1 MKVLVVGGSGM
12 LGQDLV
18 AELQRREH
26 SVLAPSS
33 KDLDIADPAS
43 VAAVSAYEGVKW
55 CVNCAAYTAVD
66 KAEEEVQQ
74 ATELNALAPG
84 YLARACAMAGIKL
97 LHVGTD
103 FVFDGQATE
112 PYPEDT
118 PTSPLGVYGRTKRDG
133 EEAVLAALPIAL
145 IFRTAWLYGANG
157 KSFPKTMI
165 NAWLAE
171 KNLRVV
177 DDQIGCPT
185 YTGDLANTL
194 AEAIEKDIFPGI
206 YHATGPDAMT
216 WRQFATLAVETYRD
230 QNKIDR
236 PVEIAPIRTEDW
248 PTPATRPKYSVLSNA
263 KLQAA
268 GIPAMRPTRES
279 LADFVS
285 RLAHN
290 Q

>member
-1 MKVLVVGGSGM
+1 M

-18 AELQRREH
+18 AELKQRGHE
-26 SVLAPSS
+26 VLAPSS
-33 KDLDIADPAS
+33 SELDITDPTSA
-43 VAAVSAYEGVKW
+43 AAVSAYEGVAW

-66 KAEEEVQQ
+66 KAEEEVQR
-74 ATELNALAPG
+74 ATELNAFAPS

-97 LHVGTD
+97 LHVSTD
-103 FVFDGQATE
+103 FVFDGQASE
-112 PYPEDT
+112 PYTEEAAT
-118 PTSPLGVYGRTKRDG
+118 NPLGVYGRTKRDG

-171 KNLRVV
+171 KTLRVV
-177 DDQIGCPT
+177 DDQIGSPT
-185 YTGDLANTL
+185 YTGDLARTIVD
-194 AEAIEKDIFPGI
+194 AIEANVFPGI
-206 YHATGPDAMT
+206 YHATGPDSMS
-216 WRQFATLAVETYRD
+216 WRQFATKAIEAYLSLHGIERT
-230 QNKIDR
+230 
-236 PVEIAPIRTEDW
+236 VEIAPIKTEDW

-268 GIPAMRPTRES
+268 GIAPMRPTGES

-285 RLAHN
+285 RLP